1 VVEVVRQLALDFLYR
16 KKETRIESESG
27 GVALAVAFAM
37 AESRKKASARISS
50 LSQVAV
56 PFWVVQVSQNDSIV
70 LAEAGH
76 SEQVFEFTENRQ
88 LAEIRRI
95 LSSEIA
101 EAKNIPEAVDRVMPL
116 VKDVKPTTSRLM
128 NIIEP
133 NSISAIG
140 RFVVELEPTSELN
153 RLQSKIDS
161 QAALRTSEDFQ
172 NLRDSARTRVESM
185 EELRKHTSETL
196 RSQLTVLENII
207 LKEKERWEQRASL
220 MQDRTEQETQDLTRK
235 KQDELYHLKDK
246 HKMSMRAVTA
256 DFARA
261 ISDVERFFND
271 MLDKIRDVRVEIGRR
286 GDDVEGAVSEY
297 RELTNYL
304 SSTVPQF
311 TDTLET
317 MNAKSDEVLKDMT
330 RNREELEKQSGSTTQ
345 TIDTEIVQRKQ
356 KVDELA
362 VERDLNEKELE
373 DMKKN
378 VSSAIEKVEKAVE
391 DRIIDLQREFLKL
404 TSLTVKNDT
413 IKGLAPLTRL
423 YVRMY
428 VIGFEDGTQHLL
440 TPSYLP
446 DDRFSLPLKHV
457 PVDVPLDELIRKSIS
472 DWSKASSTFSDNFE
486 KSIARGNMLLD
497 PDSQKLL
504 TDGLSRLQRRQLLE
518 EGVREKLE
526 SLWTSYTGKC
536 PNCGINTGVDVKYC
550 PECGAALS

>member
-1 VVEVVRQLALDFLYR
+1 MVRQLALDFLYR

-536 PNCGINTGVDVKYC
+536 PNCGIDTGVDVKYC

>member
-1 VVEVVRQLALDFLYR
+1 MVRQLALDFLYR

>member
-536 PNCGINTGVDVKYC
+536 PNCGIDTGVDVKYC